1 MSENKSEAKKKRERI
16 IGIDLGTSNSA
27 CAVLSGTGQ
36 PEIIPAAEG
45 RTLGGKA
52 FPSYVAFDEN
62 GRKIVGEPAR
72 RQAVSNPD
80 GTVTAIK
87 RKMGLSYKAKVKV
100 GKEWKEFSPEEISAM
115 ILTKIK
121 NDASAYLGEQV
132 KKAVITV
139 PAYFNDAQR
148 TATKNAGEIAGLE
161 VVRMI
166 NEPTAACLAYGL
178 DKDTKSK
185 LLKICVLDLG
195 GGTFD
200 ITLMEYGEGVVEVLS
215 TAGDT
220 QLGGTD
226 MDNLVI
232 DWITEE
238 FKKKEGIDLR
248 GDSKAMIRIKDAGEK
263 AKIELSTTISTTINL
278 PYISQKEGNP
288 VHLEMEITR
297 AKLESLI
304 EPVLKRLDP
313 IMRRA
318 VSDAKLSVNDVDK
331 IILVGGPTRMPSV
344 QKRFKDYFGKEPEHS
359 VDPMECVAIGA
370 AIQGGVIAGDV
381 EDLLLLDVTPLS
393 LGVET
398 LGGVFTKLIERNTT
412 IPTEKKQTFS
422 TAADNQPAV
431 TINVLQGER
440 AMAKDNISLGMFHL
454 TGIPPAP
461 RGIPQIEVK
470 FSIDADGIVNVK
482 AKDLGTGKETGI
494 TVTGARGLTPE
505 EIEQKV
511 RNAEQYEEEDKK
523 VRELIEV
530 RNNADSMVYQ
540 TRKLMEDNK
549 EKIQENEKKEIEAA
563 IKSLEE
569 DIKTDDVQRIKMGI
583 ENLQKSMYSFSQRIY
598 ASQTQDQVYQQ
609 AAEQAQRAASGM
621 GGVPPGGMG
630 GVPPEGTGEAGQ
642 GSGGA
647 SYKSEKEAKK
657 DKKKVVD
664 VEWDEEND

>member
-1 MSENKSEAKKKRERI
+1 MSEEKEEEPKKTTRKEKI
-16 IGIDLGTSNSA
+16 VGIDLGTSNSA
-27 CAVLSGTGQ
+27 CAVLTATGK
-36 PEIIPAAEG
+36 PEIVPAAEG

-52 FPSYVAFDEN
+52 FPSYVAFDEG

-87 RKMGLSYKAKVKV
+87 RKMGTSYKAKLKV
-100 GKEWKEFSPEEISAM
+100 GDKTQEFSPEEISAM

-121 NDASAYLGEQV
+121 NDASAYLGEEV

-178 DKDTKSK
+178 DKDTKEK

-200 ITLMEYGEGVVEVLS
+200 ITLMEYGEGVVEVMS

-226 MDNLVI
+226 MDNAII
-232 DWITEE
+232 DWVTTE
-238 FKKKEGIDLR
+238 FQNKEGIDLR

-263 AKIELSTTISTTINL
+263 AKIELSTTLSTTIDL

-288 VHLEMEITR
+288 VHINMELTR
-297 AKLESLI
+297 AKLEQLI
-304 EPVLKRLDP
+304 EPTLRRLDP

-318 VSDAKLSVNDVDK
+318 VSDAKVSVRDVDK

-344 QKRFKDYFGKEPEHS
+344 QERFRKFFGKEPEHG

-370 AIQGGVIAGDV
+370 AIQGGIIAGDV

-398 LGGVFTKLIERNTT
+398 LGGVFTKLIE
-412 IPTEKKQTFS
+412 
-422 TAADNQPAV
+422 
-431 TINVLQGER
+431 
-440 AMAKDNISLGMFHL
+440 
-454 TGIPPAP
+454 
-461 RGIPQIEVK
+461 
-470 FSIDADGIVNVK
+470 
-482 AKDLGTGKETGI
+482 
-494 TVTGARGLTPE
+494 
-505 EIEQKV
+505 
-511 RNAEQYEEEDKK
+511 
-523 VRELIEV
+523 
-530 RNNADSMVYQ
+530 
-540 TRKLMEDNK
+540 KLK
-549 EKIQENEKKEIEAA
+549 L
-563 IKSLEE
+563 S
-569 DIKTDDVQRIKMGI
+569 
-583 ENLQKSMYSFSQRIY
+583 S
-598 ASQTQDQVYQQ
+598 
-609 AAEQAQRAASGM
+609 SGQLRLL
-621 GGVPPGGMG
+621 V
-630 GVPPEGTGEAGQ
+630 
-642 GSGGA
+642 
-647 SYKSEKEAKK
+647 
-657 DKKKVVD
+657 
-664 VEWDEEND
+664 

>member
-1 MSENKSEAKKKRERI
+1 MSEEKTEKPKRKEKI

-27 CAVLSGTGQ
+27 CAVLTGTGK
-36 PEIIPAAEG
+36 PEIVPAAEG

-52 FPSYVAFDEN
+52 FPSYVAFDET

-87 RKMGLSYKAKVKV
+87 RKMGTTYKAKLKV
-100 GKEWKEFSPEEISAM
+100 GDKWQEFSPEEISAM
-115 ILTKIK
+115 ILKKIK
-121 NDASAYLGEQV
+121 TDASAYLGEEV
-132 KKAVITV
+132 SKAVITV

-178 DKDTKSK
+178 DKNTKDK

-200 ITLMEYGEGVVEVLS
+200 ITIMEYGEGVVEVLS

-226 MDNLVI
+226 MDNQII
-232 DWITEE
+232 DWVTEE
-238 FKKKEGIDLR
+238 FKKKEGIDLK
-248 GDSKAMIRIKDAGEK
+248 GDSKAWIRIKDAGEK
-263 AKIELSTTISTTINL
+263 AKIELSTALSTTINL

-288 VHLEMEITR
+288 VHLTMELTR

-304 EPVLKRLDP
+304 EPTLRRLDP
-313 IMRRA
+313 IMQRA
-318 VSDAKLSVNDVDK
+318 TSDAKLSAINIDK
-331 IILVGGPTRMPSV
+331 VILVGGPTRMPSV
-344 QKRFKDYFGKEPEHS
+344 QQRFKKFFGGKEPEHS

-398 LGGVFTKLIERNTT
+398 LGGVFTKLIERNST
-412 IPTEKKQTFS
+412 IPTEKGQVFS

-470 FSIDADGIVNVK
+470 FSIDADGIVHVT

-505 EIEQKV
+505 EIKEKV
-511 RNAEQYEEEDKK
+511 QTAEQFEEEDKK
-523 VRELIEV
+523 IRDLVEAK
-530 RNNADSMVYQ
+530 NNADSMIYQ

-549 EKIQENEKKEIEAA
+549 DKIQENEKQEIESA

-569 DIKTDDVQRIKMGI
+569 DIKSDDLQRIKLGI

-598 ASQTQDQVYQQ
+598 QTQAQDQVYQQ

-621 GGVPPGGMG
+621 GGAPPRGVPPGGMG
-630 GVPPEGTGEAGQ
+630 ETGA
-642 GSGGA
+642 GGA
-647 SYKSEKEAKK
+647 TYKKDKEKEEEK
-657 DKKKVVD
+657 KKKVVD
-664 VEWDEEND
+664 VDWDED